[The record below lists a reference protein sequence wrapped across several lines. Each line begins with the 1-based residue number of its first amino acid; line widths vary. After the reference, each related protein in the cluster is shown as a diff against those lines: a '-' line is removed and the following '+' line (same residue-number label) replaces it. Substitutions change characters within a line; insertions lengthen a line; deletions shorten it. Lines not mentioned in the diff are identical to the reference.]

1 MHSLAVSTLIAEIE
15 DYRHTSEQ
23 LFSELEAAGADGRPG
38 ITRDTYGPG
47 ENRGHQIVA
56 NYARQLGLEVRH
68 DAAANTYMTMPGRD
82 RAAAAVVIGSHLDS
96 VPNGGNFDG
105 AAGVLAGLIAL
116 THLRDTGFQPECDVT
131 VMGIRAEESAWFQVS
146 YIGSRGALGVLSK
159 GALEAPRVDTGRP
172 LAAHITD
179 CGGDPEALRR
189 GEAALDPKRIRAFLE
204 LHIEQAPSL
213 VEAGKPI
220 AIGTCV
226 PGNFRYPHVRIRGAY
241 DHVGTPRRFRRDAV
255 IAGSEVA
262 AGLDRLWADYDAKGI
277 PMACT
282 LGRFYTNAECH
293 GLTTV
298 PGELEFSLD
307 MRAYDTGTLAE
318 LERQV
323 LGLIRQV
330 ESRRKVCFDLGARA
344 EAPVGPCSPRLI
356 SELAGIAAKLG
367 IDFDHMGSPA
377 SHDAAAFAQAGVP
390 IGMIFVRNRNG
401 SHNPDEQMDIDDF
414 LAGTAVVAD
423 WLQSTLHC

>member
-1 MHSLAVSTLIAEIE
+1 MHSLAVDTLAAGFD
-15 DYRHTSEQ
+15 DYRDVAQ
-23 LFSELEAAGADGRPG
+23 RLFDELAAAGTDGRPG

-56 NYARQLGLEVRH
+56 DCARRMGLEMNV
-68 DAAANTYMTMPGRD
+68 DPAANTYMTLPGRD
-82 RAAAAVVIGSHLDS
+82 RSAPAVLIGSHLDS

-116 THLRDTGFQPECDVT
+116 MHLRDTGFQPACDIT

-146 YIGSRGALGVLSK
+146 YIGSRAALGTLPGGALD
-159 GALEAPRVDTGRP
+159 AQRVDTGRS
-172 LAAHITD
+172 LAEHIAE
-179 CGGDPEALRR
+179 CGGDPEAIRR
-189 GEAALDPKRIRAFLE
+189 GDITLDPARIRAFLE

-213 VEAGKPI
+213 VEAGRPI

-226 PGNFRYPHVRIRGAY
+226 PGNFRYPHVQIHGVY

-255 IAGSEVA
+255 IAGSDMA
-262 AGLDRLWADYDAKGI
+262 SGLDALWTDYDARGV

-282 LGRFYTNAECH
+282 FGRFYTNPQAH

-307 MRAYDTGTLAE
+307 VRAYDAGILAE
-318 LERQV
+318 LKRQV
-323 LGLIRQV
+323 LDLIREVQQ
-330 ESRRKVCFDLGARA
+330 RRKVRFDLGQQA
-344 EAPVGPCSPRLI
+344 EAPVGPCSPTLI
-356 SELAGIAAKLG
+356 RELADVAKSLG
-367 IDFDHMGSPA
+367 IEFDRMVSPA

-390 IGMIFVRNRNG
+390 IGMIFVRNSNG
-401 SHNPDEQMDIDDF
+401 SHNPDEHMDIGDF
-414 LAGTAVVAD
+414 LAGTAVLAA
-423 WLQSTLHC
+423 WLQRSLA